1 MNPEKFVLLDR
12 DGVINQ
18 DSDHFIKSAE
28 EWQPIPGSLEAI
40 ALLNKHGYKVIVTT
54 NQSGLGRGLFDH
66 ATLEQIHDKM
76 QRMTAEQGGKID
88 AIYYCP
94 HEPNENCNC
103 RKPKPGLLETFAD
116 EYKVALEKIPFIG
129 DSLRDIQ
136 AGQSA
141 GAIPILV
148 KTGKGS
154 KTLADNPD
162 LNVPIFENLY
172 DAAQFIISRQ

>member
-1 MNPEKFVLLDR
+1 MKNRKTLLVLGAVAALLSGR
-12 DGVINQ
+12 
-18 DSDHFIKSAE
+18 
-28 EWQPIPGSLEAI
+28 AI
-40 ALLNKHGYKVIVTT
+40 AARTDDYTFGWLYLSAGAVAVLSMAFLALIRDPTRSSPDRVIRLRSADLLAG
-54 NQSGLGRGLFDH
+54 F
-66 ATLEQIHDKM
+66 
-76 QRMTAEQGGKID
+76 
-88 AIYYCP
+88 
-94 HEPNENCNC
+94 
-103 RKPKPGLLETFAD
+103 
-116 EYKVALEKIPFIG
+116 G

-141 GAIPILV
+141 GAFPILV